1 MSLKYQLEN
10 LDGVED
16 VVKGL
21 YEQKN
26 GKFVLGIDGLP
37 DVAEYETR
45 VKKMDAKINELLDE
59 KKTEATKR
67 KEAEEATRLAAEEAA
82 RKDGDVAALE
92 KSWQDKLAKSEQT
105 YKDDLAKRDAIIDR
119 KTRQAAANELAASL
133 AVEGSA
139 KTLLPHIQSR
149 LKTEFRDGEAV
160 TVVLDATGKPSAMTV
175 EELGQEIAA
184 DPAFAPII
192 VASKASGGGAK
203 GTSKGGGAASKTITR
218 KEYDAMEPAAR
229 QKLIVEDGV
238 RITE

>member
-1 MSLKYQLEN
+1 MSLKYQLET

-21 YEQKN
+21 YTEKN

-37 DVAEYETR
+37 DVSEYEDR
-45 VKKMDAKINELLDE
+45 VTKMDAKINELLGE
-59 KKTEATKR
+59 KKAAQKKADDAAEA
-67 KEAEEATRLAAEEAA
+67 ARLAAEEAA
-82 RKDGDVAALE
+82 RKGGDVAALE
-92 KSWQDKLAKSEQT
+92 KSWQEKLTKSEQK
-105 YKDDLAKRDAIIDR
+105 YQDDLAKRDAIIDR

-160 TVVLDATGKPSAMTV
+160 TVVLDAAGKPSAMTI

-203 GTSKGGGAASKTITR
+203 GTKGGGAAKNTITR
-218 KEYDAMEPAAR
+218 KEYDAMEPEAR